1 MIGIQSEQ
9 LSLQTT
15 VKSTVQE
22 TMQLEMKLYS
32 SALSETSP
40 LVMISP
46 ETLRKVVEAV
56 LEEEDKNKDIM
67 LFGLEEEKNE
77 TL

>member
-1 MIGIQSEQ
+1 MQS
-9 LSLQTT
+9 
-15 VKSTVQE
+15 
-22 TMQLEMKLYS
+22 EMKLYS